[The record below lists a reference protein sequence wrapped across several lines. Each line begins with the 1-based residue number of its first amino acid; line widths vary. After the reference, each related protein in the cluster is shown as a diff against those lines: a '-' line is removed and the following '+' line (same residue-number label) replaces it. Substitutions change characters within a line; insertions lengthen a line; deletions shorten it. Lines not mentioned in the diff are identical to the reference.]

1 MSALIL
7 KDFYVLRKQVGFFL
21 IFILIFSCLPG
32 QTFQAFAVIYA
43 ALLPYTCLAYDE
55 RSKWD
60 QLAAVLPYSVRDIVL
75 GKYVLGWIATAG
87 AAVLCGVIQLVLSLT
102 GAGSFSPAG
111 ILTSM
116 CASVCIMALTLPL
129 MFRFSV
135 ERGRLMV
142 ILIIFLVCSSA
153 GVINAVSTDVRLDDP
168 IFALTLPV
176 TVGVAVIL
184 TLISVPLS
192 IRFYRR
198 RR

>member
-7 KDFYVLRKQVGFFL
+7 KDFYVLRKQLGFLL

-32 QTFQAFAVIYA
+32 QTFQAFAVVYA

-87 AAVLCGVIQLVLSLT
+87 AAVLCGVIQGVLSLT

-111 ILTSM
+111 ILTSA
-116 CASVCIMALTLPL
+116 CASVWIMDLTLPL

-153 GVINAVSTDVRLDDP
+153 GVVSAISTDVRLDGTWFDL
-168 IFALTLPV
+168 ALPAA
-176 TVGVAVIL
+176 VGIAVIL
-184 TLISVPLS
+184 TLVSVPLS
-192 IRFYRR
+192 VRFYRR